1 MDESVVY
8 LTICA
13 FLLVVFSASLVLAIR
28 GNTAAKYF
36 IWSWAG
42 LMVITLPFTTKA
54 NIISSLPAGLML
66 VFFLYVII
74 LGKVQSNVQ
83 LEVSHEETRRVL
95 AESNRR
101 IDEERRTISRRLHD
115 EVNPNLVL
123 CKNEL
128 QRMSS
133 LVAGD
138 PKASKI
144 LVSVQELIAD
154 AYTQTRDIIKMSR
167 IEVIDSIG
175 FTAAIESL
183 ITHYT
188 NFFDK
193 PAIVLEHNLP
203 KRPPLEEEVAVIAY
217 KIIREAIYNAI
228 KHSNAKQI
236 TVTLKYRERQHYI
249 DAAVTDDGVGVRPR
263 AKTHAEISTG
273 IGLIDMRERARVI
286 GGNLKIQPANPANT
300 KRPGTKVSFSIS
312 TQSS

>member
-1 MDESVVY
+1 MDESVIY

-13 FLLVVFSASLVLAIR
+13 FLLVVLSTTLILAIR
-28 GNTAAKYF
+28 GNTEAKYF
-36 IWSWAG
+36 IWTWAA
-42 LMVITLPFTTKA
+42 LMLIALPFTTKA

-74 LGKVQSNVQ
+74 LGKVHSHVQ

-236 TVTLKYRERQHYI
+236 TVTMNYHERQHYI
-249 DAAVTDDGVGVRPR
+249 DAAVTDDGVGVRLR
-263 AKTHAEISTG
+263 AKTHAEVSTG

-286 GGNLKIQPANPANT
+286 GGNLKIQPANPADT

-312 TQSS
+312 TLSS

>member
-1 MDESVVY
+1 
-8 LTICA
+8 
-13 FLLVVFSASLVLAIR
+13 
-28 GNTAAKYF
+28 
-36 IWSWAG
+36 
-42 LMVITLPFTTKA
+42 
-54 NIISSLPAGLML
+54 ML

-183 ITHYT
+183 ITHYN

-203 KRPPLEEEVAVIAY
+203 KRPPLDEEVAVIAY
-217 KIIREAIYNAI
+217 KIIREAIFNAI

-236 TVTLKYRERQHYI
+236 TLTLKYHEHQHYI
-249 DAAVTDDGVGVRPR
+249 DAAVTDDGVGVRLR
-263 AKTHAEISTG
+263 AKTHAEVSTG
-273 IGLIDMRERARVI
+273 IGLIDMRERARLI
-286 GGNLKIQPANPANT
+286 GGNLKIQPANPADT

-312 TQSS
+312 TLSS

>member
-1 MDESVVY
+1 MDGSVVY

-13 FLLVVFSASLVLAIR
+13 FLLVVFSASLVLSIR

-236 TVTLKYRERQHYI
+236 TVTLKYHERQHYI